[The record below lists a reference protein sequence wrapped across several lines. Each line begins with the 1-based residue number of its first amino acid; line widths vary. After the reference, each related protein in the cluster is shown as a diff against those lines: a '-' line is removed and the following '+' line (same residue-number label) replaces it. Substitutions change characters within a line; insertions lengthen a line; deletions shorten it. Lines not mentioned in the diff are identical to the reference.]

1 MSLFDQLGSALS
13 GEHAGLLGNVL
24 DMVGKE
30 RGGGLAGLVQ
40 AFQANGLGD
49 VMSSWIGTGPNQPI
63 SASQIQGILGSDAVK
78 QLAARMGISP
88 DAMSAERVEVL
99 LGARSTAHA
108 QRQAPRGRAA
118 GPGLERAPD
127 QGVVSGPSTTALPC
141 GSLGWRRAVATEFQ
155 SREARC

>member
-13 GEHAGLLGNVL
+13 GEHAGVLGNVL

-49 VMSSWIGTGPNQPI
+49 VVSSWIGTGPNQPI
-63 SASQIQGILGSDAVK
+63 SASQIQGVLGSDAVK

-88 DAMSAERVEVL
+88 DAMSAKLAEVL
-99 LGARSTAHA
+99 PSAIDKLTPNGKLPEGGLLA
-108 QRQAPRGRAA
+108 QALSALRTK
-118 GPGLERAPD
+118 
-127 QGVVSGPSTTALPC
+127 VS
-141 GSLGWRRAVATEFQ
+141 
-155 SREARC
+155 

>member
-49 VMSSWIGTGPNQPI
+49 VVSSWIGTGPNQAI
-63 SASQIQGILGSDAVK
+63 SASQIQGVLGSDAVK

-88 DAMSAERVEVL
+88 DAMSAKLAEVL
-99 LGARSTAHA
+99 PTAIDKLTPNGKPPEDGLLA
-108 QRQAPRGRAA
+108 QALSALRTK
-118 GPGLERAPD
+118 
-127 QGVVSGPSTTALPC
+127 VS
-141 GSLGWRRAVATEFQ
+141 
-155 SREARC
+155 

>member
-1 MSLFDQLGSALS
+1 MSLFDQLGSVLG

-49 VMSSWIGTGPNQPI
+49 VVSSWIGTGPNQPI
-63 SASQIQGILGSDAVK
+63 SASQIQSVLGSDAVK

-88 DAMSAERVEVL
+88 DAMSARLAEVL
-99 LGARSTAHA
+99 PGAIDTLTPDGKLPEGGRLA
-108 QRQAPRGRAA
+108 QALSALRTT
-118 GPGLERAPD
+118 
-127 QGVVSGPSTTALPC
+127 VS
-141 GSLGWRRAVATEFQ
+141 
-155 SREARC
+155 